1 MLRYSLAVTLAGN
14 AMFGYHAQDCHTLF
28 MRIAHFSDPHIN
40 LKYHPQHLPR
50 LRRALEDALGRLNAD
65 HIIITGDLTSNADT
79 RDLRTVRRLF
89 ESLGIMKSSKLT
101 VIVGNH
107 DIFGGPHLAD
117 DVLAFPERCKT
128 LDYDEKL
135 SIFQDTFAE
144 LFSDTITMCQQGY
157 PFLKRVQNVCL
168 MGFNSIA
175 THSMLQNPVGSNGT
189 ISTEAQGQA
198 RALSQHHAWRAAE
211 SRIVLLHHHT
221 FRPKDVSHLQ
231 VADGISASGIAARLE
246 QLTLKLYGKRALF
259 KLFNAVD
266 VNIILHGHIHFTGS
280 YMRDE
285 IACLNGAGAVFPA
298 FRGGGYYYN
307 MIEVDGRDR
316 EFSVV
321 RLGKN
326 IMVPLQPDNIAVMAE
341 R

>member
-1 MLRYSLAVTLAGN
+1 
-14 AMFGYHAQDCHTLF
+14 

-50 LRRALEDALGRLNAD
+50 LRRALEDALGRTSTD
-65 HIIITGDLTSNADT
+65 HILITGDLTSNADT

-117 DVLAFPERCKT
+117 DVLAFPDRCKT
-128 LDYDEKL
+128 LDYKEKL

-144 LFSDTITMCQQGY
+144 LFSDTITMNQQGY

-175 THSMLQNPVGSNGT
+175 EHSMLQNPVGSNGMIT
-189 ISTEAQGQA
+189 SDEQRQA
-198 RALSQHHAWRAAE
+198 RALARHHAWCSADN
-211 SRIVLLHHHT
+211 RIVLLHHHT

-231 VADGISASGIAARLE
+231 VADGISTSGIAARLE

-259 KLFNAVD
+259 KLFRAID
-266 VNIILHGHIHFTGS
+266 VNVILHGHIHFTGS
-280 YMRDE
+280 YTRDG

-307 MIEVDGRDR
+307 LIEINGSNR
-316 EFSVV
+316 EFSTVQ
-321 RLGKN
+321 LGKKV
-326 IMVPLQPDNIAVMAE
+326 MVPLQQDNTVVMSG